1 MISVRKKRLTGI
13 LLICAVFLTSVLVP
27 GGWNVSAAVVQKDF
41 KGQMREAGFP
51 ESYLSSLETL
61 HKKYPDWKF
70 EAVNTGLKWT
80 DVIKNESVNGVN
92 LVPKSVEDA
101 KKSTAEGA
109 YDWTTNT
116 WTIFDG
122 SSWVAAHPD
131 YIAYYM
137 DPRNFL
143 NETDIFQF
151 ESLSFSESQT
161 EEGVKAILASTFME
175 KPVKDADGTTLDY
188 AKAFMEIGKACSVSP
203 YHLASRVRQE
213 QGTKVG
219 TMISGTYKGYEGY
232 YNYFN
237 IGASGVSSAQVIK
250 NGLSYAKQA
259 GWNTRYKSLA
269 GGAKVIVKNYISVGQ
284 DTLYFQKFNVVYGK
298 KLYWHQYMG
307 NLTAAYTEGRKVA
320 QGYTDKNQAFV
331 FRIPVYK
338 EMPAKAL
345 SFTKKGNPNNYLKS
359 LKVAG
364 KTLIPFFSGGKTDYS
379 LELSDTGSITI
390 SAAPVASGSVVSITG
405 PKKLRKGIN
414 TYTISCKAANGSKRS
429 YQLKI
434 NCKEEKKAA

>member
-1 MISVRKKRLTGI
+1 MSDFKKHVTALLLVCTVCLASVFPLD
-13 LLICAVFLTSVLVP
+13 
-27 GGWNVSAAVVQKDF
+27 GWNISAATVKKDF
-41 KGQMREAGFP
+41 KTQMREAGFP
-51 ESYLSSLETL
+51 ESYLDALDAL
-61 HKKYPDWKF
+61 HKTYPSWKF
-70 EAVNTGLKWT
+70 EAVDTGLKWA
-80 DVIKNESVNGVN
+80 DVIKNESKNGVN
-92 LVPKSVEDA
+92 LVPKTSEDA
-101 KKSTAEGA
+101 KKSTASGA

-116 WTIFDG
+116 WTIYDG

-143 NETDIFQF
+143 NDTDIFQF
-151 ESLSFSESQT
+151 ESLSYSDAQT
-161 EEGVKAILASTFME
+161 EEGVRAILSSTFMNT
-175 KPVKDADGTTLDY
+175 PVKDADGTTLDY
-188 AKAFMEIGKACSVSP
+188 VRAFMEIGKTCSISP

-213 QGTKVG
+213 QGTKAG

-237 IGASGVSSAQVIK
+237 IGASGVSSSQVIQ
-250 NGLSYAKQA
+250 NGLSYAKNA
-259 GWNTRYKSLA
+259 GWDTRYKSLL
-269 GGAKVIVKNYISVGQ
+269 GGAQVIAKNYISVGQ
-284 DTLYFQKFNVVYGK
+284 DTLYFQKFNVVYAK

-307 NLTAAYTEGRKVA
+307 NLTAAYTEGRKVG

-331 FRIPVYK
+331 FRIPVYAQ
-338 EMPAKAL
+338 MPAEAVAFK
-345 SFTKKGNPNNYLKS
+345 KKGNPNNYLKS

-364 KTLIPFFSGGKTDYS
+364 KTLTPVFSGDKTEYS

-390 SAAPVASGSVVSITG
+390 SAAPVAPKSVVSITG
-405 PKKLRKGIN
+405 PKKLRKGTN
-414 TYTISCKAANGSKRS
+414 TYTISCKAENGSKRS